1 MKTPNN
7 WIEIKIVDL
16 CKTISDGNYS
26 SKYPHQSEFK
36 KEGIPFIRANNFK
49 NNTII
54 QKDLKFISKE
64 KHSILKKGHLKTNDV
79 LITTRGDIG
88 NLAIVPINFNDAN
101 INAQIVRLEPD
112 SRLITPKFLL
122 FALKSN
128 YIRSQLVNNTTGT
141 ALKQL
146 PVSKLKKVKILLPPL
161 DQQNKIVEILEKAEK
176 LKEKRREANK
186 LADEYL
192 KNLFLEM
199 FGNVLVDSKGYGT
212 KKIKSGIKNVK
223 KIDPKEV
230 FKNNKFK
237 YIDIA
242 SIDRVKK
249 VISTTN
255 KITGLDA
262 PSRARQEIFENDL
275 LISTVR
281 PNLNTVALVTKKLN
295 GQICST
301 GFCVL
306 RADNKIFLPEYLFYT
321 STMPYFINNLVTA
334 CSGANY
340 PAVSNKQILEIDI
353 SAPSIK
359 LQLKFAQEVQK
370 INNIKEN
377 QKESEKEINNL
388 FNSLMQKAFKGEL
401 IA

>member
-176 LKEKRREANK
+176 LKEKRKKANK
-186 LADEYL
+186 LAEDYLNAIFLEKINKKEYPEKKLNDVCLNKGEYGSGASAIKFDKKTRYVRITDIDEFGNL
-192 KNLFLEM
+192 KNTGIVSPSIIENKYFLKKGDILFARTGATVGKTYLHNNDEKYL
-199 FGNVLVDSKGYGT
+199 FAGYLIKFSPNQNIVSPEFLYYFTKLNRYKSWVKSKMKVVAQPNINAKQYGEE
-212 KKIKSGIKNVK
+212 ILIPLLP
-223 KIDPKEV
+223 IDIQ
-230 FKNNKFK
+230 NKF
-237 YIDIA
+237 A
-242 SIDRVKK
+242 EEVKK
-249 VISTTN
+249 VE
-255 KITGLDA
+255 K
-262 PSRARQEIFENDL
+262 
-275 LISTVR
+275 
-281 PNLNTVALVTKKLN
+281 
-295 GQICST
+295 
-301 GFCVL
+301 
-306 RADNKIFLPEYLFYT
+306 
-321 STMPYFINNLVTA
+321 
-334 CSGANY
+334 
-340 PAVSNKQILEIDI
+340 
-353 SAPSIK
+353 
-359 LQLKFAQEVQK
+359 
-370 INNIKEN
+370 IKEN
-377 QKESEKEINNL
+377 QKQSEKEIDNL